1 MSKVSETKTC
11 GECKWFRQKGG
22 REWGECFAP
31 LPFLFN
37 GHDEE
42 HDPVFPDDPH
52 DNDACPAFDDG
63 SYDKAVDELIAVVG
77 SVDWTNVRAMID
89 FMKQGPNYW
98 PYADRQLRP
107 FTENIRPAI
116 AAVKKARE
124 ERGK

>member
-1 MSKVSETKTC
+1 MSHTC
-11 GECKWFRQKGG
+11 GKCKWWISPADKERGF
-22 REWGECFAP
+22 
-31 LPFLFN
+31 
-37 GHDEE
+37 
-42 HDPVFPDDPH
+42 FPDDKRTVVGECSAICIAFRHPKTP
-52 DNDACPAFDDG
+52 ACPAFDDG

>member
-42 HDPVFPDDPH
+42 HDTVFPDDPH

-63 SYDKAVDELIAVVG
+63 SYDKAVEELVIAWIE
-77 SVDWTNVRAMID
+77 SSAIIRERC
-89 FMKQGPNYW
+89 
-98 PYADRQLRP
+98 PYEWAFITKALAP
-107 FTENIRPAI
+107 FLE
-116 AAVKKARE
+116 KAKE
-124 ERGK
+124 GKS